1 MPTISIYVPSIG
13 INSGFRSAF
22 RSAGRFREV
31 RASGAQMG
39 GFLNPGG
46 WGRCQSAFE
55 GPSRAFKRFLG
66 VLSGH

>member
-46 WGRCQSAFE
+46 WVGANQRLKGLL
-55 GPSRAFKRFLG
+55 GPLNAS
-66 VLSGH
+66 